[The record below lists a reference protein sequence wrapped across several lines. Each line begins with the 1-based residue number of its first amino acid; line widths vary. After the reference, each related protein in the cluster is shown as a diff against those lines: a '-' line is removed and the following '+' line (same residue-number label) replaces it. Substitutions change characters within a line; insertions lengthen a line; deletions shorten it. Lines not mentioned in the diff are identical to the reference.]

1 MTKSAYLFA
10 LAALLTACGAPSP
23 KNAPADLPADS
34 IASLDTLPAQSDYAS
49 VSVPSGFAIAT
60 TPGGDRYLYDL
71 SAHRATYALSP
82 DEDIHYLVA
91 SSPQSAYF
99 TLYTS
104 AESFG
109 FQQIV
114 DQSGRRILTGPASY
128 AGLGGSSVRASLGLE
143 ERVFDL
149 GQTKPGTQVMTPA
162 YPALVRQQSVQESKV
177 MDVVAFDDEPSDRQ
191 NTVYLN
197 LLYEV
202 PAAATP
208 AAYAMGTWVLD
219 KVIEPLDLMD
229 SLNYHPVV
237 RTRDDY
243 SIVRETLP
251 RRFFAAN
258 DSVAA
263 YSSFPVGIGV
273 YLSLRWCEGDFYTYY
288 RDMQSFTGGAHGYYM
303 QNYFTYDM
311 QAGCPLTASRLF
323 RPEAMPEVRRLL
335 LEKLAADRSQ
345 ALNDTVTPA
354 QLVEQYGDLVI
365 DDTQPCPEGALSP
378 VPALVPQG
386 VVYAFQPYEYGSY
399 AEGIIRAV
407 LPYSEVK
414 PLLRPEVVERLGL

>member
-34 IASLDTLPAQSDYAS
+34 IARLDTLPAQSDYAS

-177 MDVVAFDDEPSDRQ
+177 MDVVVFDDEPSDRQ

-202 PAAATP
+202 PAAFT
-208 AAYAMGTWVLD
+208 Y
-219 KVIEPLDLMD
+219 
-229 SLNYHPVV
+229 
-237 RTRDDY
+237 R
-243 SIVRETLP
+243 P
-251 RRFFAAN
+251 RR
-258 DSVAA
+258 
-263 YSSFPVGIGV
+263 PVMFEPTLI
-273 YLSLRWCEGDFYTYY
+273 
-288 RDMQSFTGGAHGYYM
+288 
-303 QNYFTYDM
+303 
-311 QAGCPLTASRLF
+311 
-323 RPEAMPEVRRLL
+323 
-335 LEKLAADRSQ
+335 
-345 ALNDTVTPA
+345 PA
-354 QLVEQYGDLVI
+354 VH
-365 DDTQPCPEGALSP
+365 
-378 VPALVPQG
+378 
-386 VVYAFQPYEYGSY
+386 F
-399 AEGIIRAV
+399 
-407 LPYSEVK
+407 
-414 PLLRPEVVERLGL
+414 